1 MSKSTKKGFGITE
14 VMIAALVMGFM
25 LMAVYSLQAG
35 NRDALLR
42 IRGRDGANE
51 VAREIIDSLSAI
63 GVASLI
69 GHGAN
74 NDTLIINKRRT
85 WKGQP
90 GVIQHDINV
99 DYTANVTIAPDD
111 LYQNTEISKYDTTH
125 HVYAKRLDLSVEW
138 RYKNT
143 PFHITVSS
151 IVR

>member
-51 VAREIIDSLSAI
+51 VAREVIDSLSAV
-63 GVASLI
+63 GVASLV
-69 GHGAN
+69 GDEN
-74 NDTLIINKRRT
+74 NQISLQKRRT

-90 GVIQHDINV
+90 GVVQHDINV
-99 DYTANVTIAPDD
+99 DYTVTVNIAPDNT
-111 LYQNTEISKYDTTH
+111 YENTEVSKYDTTH
-125 HVYAKRLDLSVEW
+125 HVYAKRLDLNVEW

-151 IVR
+151 VVR